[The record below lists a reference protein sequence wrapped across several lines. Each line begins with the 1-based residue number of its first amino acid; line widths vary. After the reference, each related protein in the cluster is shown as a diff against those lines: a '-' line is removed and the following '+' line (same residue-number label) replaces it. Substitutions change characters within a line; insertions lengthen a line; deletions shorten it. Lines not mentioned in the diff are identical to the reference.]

1 MKQRFVNHQRDE
13 ARLEV
18 VRAVRM
24 IEEGDGL
31 LRDERARVDE
41 LRARVA
47 GLEGALE
54 RRDELLREVV
64 RLWATDDPEN
74 VMGDLVG
81 HIEEQLRGDS

>member
-1 MKQRFVNHQRDE
+1 MI
-13 ARLEV
+13 V
-18 VRAVRM
+18 VFTSKPRWRSCEPAV
-24 IEEGDGL
+24 
-31 LRDERARVDE
+31 
-41 LRARVA
+41 
-47 GLEGALE
+47 E